1 MGALPSAGG
10 TMSGPIAMGG
20 SKVTGL
26 GTPTAIGDA
35 TTKGYVDGRKKTA
48 MASLTSAGWSGNA
61 QTVSVSGVTATN
73 TIIVAPDP
81 ANFSA
86 YTESGIRCTAQASGT
101 LTFVCDGVPSAD
113 IAVNVVILA

>member
-1 MGALPSAGG
+1 MTGA
-10 TMSGPIAMGG
+10 INMGG

-26 GTPTAIGDA
+26 GTPTATGDA
-35 TTKGYVDGRKKTA
+35 ATKGYVDDRKQTA
-48 MASLTSAGWSGNA
+48 TAALTAAGWSGNA

-86 YTESGIRCTAQASGT
+86 YAESGIRCTAQASGT
-101 LTFVCDGVPSAD
+101 LTFACEDAPSAD
-113 IAVNVVILA
+113 ITVNVVILA